1 MSQSELKNQLAI
13 LEQFD
18 KALKQAKIFA
28 NFSSL
33 TKLNRGIGKS
43 MEDFERYIE
52 LADMF
57 TTEEGVKEIAS
68 AGFPT
73 NGLLAAI
80 KNNPHISSQIQAI
93 RELNK
98 FSRTLFI
105 SKTEAFEFV
114 QDALKSSLTGNFLG
128 EGLTKMK
135 TDLLSVITAA
145 SYINT
150 LQPGDRRALNLS
162 NALIYERLRDGSNP
176 NSSIVEVVNNLRS
189 YYSKNNKRNRFVEDY
204 LYTNSAKTPDGKI
217 NPKNREQTN
226 RVALNSW
233 SRLSEDIT
241 DQLYRDFVD
250 GLTNTDVLS
259 DGTTVRSA
267 FVDLVHY
274 LLVKDGLNFKTGSF
288 LSYVP
293 AIALKE
299 IFAANNK
306 AIEVLKDFDG
316 MLLKSSVTF
325 GESLSKFVG
334 DFMINWP
341 KHASNN
347 NYVKSLFK
355 PEYGNTSEEAKIYDK
370 LFEKVSDDRFN
381 ISLFGF
387 KNGFSQEID
396 YNLEDEG
403 YAEYL
408 KLVSPVFSAG
418 GMQTV
423 NTPVG
428 ARTLFPLY
436 LKVDKDLY
444 KLHYYTP
451 SKIEDGRVNDYI
463 NNGKITINSS
473 NVAGVLNAT
482 KKDLKVNGFVG
493 SFAQYEKVT
502 VKGNRS
508 QMGGGYIFGELPDYN
523 LLEVDKTEATLKSP
537 NTVTSIPQ
545 TSAEAVSKRAAAIND
560 FIKETTSLE
569 DEDFD
574 FSADAVTN
582 MEAIPFKTK
591 PTLPTSTVE
600 NLLTYK
606 LTDSDREIL
615 KKVYEEK
622 SFTVTDVPESANIDM
637 SDYAS
642 FMGYVQEAL
651 EVNKDIRN
659 INDLA
664 DRIKT
669 CYGITINL

>member
-1 MSQSELKNQLAI
+1 MN
-13 LEQFD
+13 
-18 KALKQAKIFA
+18 
-28 NFSSL
+28 
-33 TKLNRGIGKS
+33 
-43 MEDFERYIE
+43 
-52 LADMF
+52 
-57 TTEEGVKEIAS
+57 
-68 AGFPT
+68 
-73 NGLLAAI
+73 
-80 KNNPHISSQIQAI
+80 
-93 RELNK
+93 
-98 FSRTLFI
+98 
-105 SKTEAFEFV
+105 
-114 QDALKSSLTGNFLG
+114 
-128 EGLTKMK
+128 

-150 LQPGDRRALNLS
+150 LQSGDRRALNLS
-162 NALIYERLRDGSNP
+162 NALIYERLRDGGNP
-176 NSSIVEVVNNLRS
+176 SSSIVEVVNSLRS

-204 LYTNSAKTPDGKI
+204 IYTNSAKTSDGKV
-217 NPKNREQTN
+217 NQKNREQTN

-233 SRLSEDIT
+233 SRLPEDVT

-334 DFMINWP
+334 EFMINWP

-347 NYVKSLFK
+347 NYIKSLFK
-355 PEYGNTSEEAKIYDK
+355 PDYGNTPEKAKIYDK
-370 LFEKVSDDRFN
+370 LFAKRSNDRLN
-381 ISLFGF
+381 VSLFGF
-387 KNGFSQEID
+387 EKDFSEEID
-396 YNLEDEG
+396 YNFEDEG

-408 KLVSPVFSAG
+408 KLAGPIFFDG

-428 ARTLFPLY
+428 PQTLFPLY
-436 LKVDKDLY
+436 LKVKVIEKKNGIDYKREDLY
-444 KLHYYTP
+444 KLNYYNP
-451 SKIEDGRVNDYI
+451 SKIENGLVNDYI
-463 NNGKITINSS
+463 NNGKISINSS
-473 NVAGVLNAT
+473 NIAGVLNAT

-493 SFAQYEKVT
+493 SSAQYEKVT

-523 LLEVDKTEATLKSP
+523 LLEVDKTEASLKTPNVAAVPRTSP
-537 NTVTSIPQ
+537 EAISNRASAVVNSISEM
-545 TSAEAVSKRAAAIND
+545 TSAEDSDSPV
-560 FIKETTSLE
+560 
-569 DEDFD
+569 
-574 FSADAVTN
+574 
-582 MEAIPFKTK
+582 IPGGESNLASVGRRKK
-591 PTLPTSTVE
+591 VPTSTVE
-600 NLLTYK
+600 NLSTYQ
-606 LTDSDREIL
+606 LTDSDREAL
-615 KKVYEEK
+615 KKVYQEK
-622 SFTVTDVPESANIDM
+622 SFTLTDVPESANLDM

-642 FMGYVQEAL
+642 FMGYIQEAL